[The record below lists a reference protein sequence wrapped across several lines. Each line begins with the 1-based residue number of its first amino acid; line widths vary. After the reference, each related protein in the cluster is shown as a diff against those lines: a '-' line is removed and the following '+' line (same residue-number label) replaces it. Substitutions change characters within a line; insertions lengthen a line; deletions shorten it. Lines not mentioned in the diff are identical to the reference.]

1 MLFKPQSTAQLVLQP
16 RFRFCPHLHVSV
28 SDVRMIFYFL
38 LNQNVVVAQPKFI
51 NTSARDITA
60 KPKAIKLLTNLT
72 ICE

>member
-1 MLFKPQSTAQLVLQP
+1 
-16 RFRFCPHLHVSV
+16 
-28 SDVRMIFYFL
+28 MIFYFL
-38 LNQNVVVAQPKFI
+38 LNQSVVVAQPKFI